1 MRKLRPKKEKGINVT
16 YVVNVS
22 VGTRPSSL
30 TGSVKSVSVKLLENK
45 VNLSVEENVFLNS

>member
-16 YVVNVS
+16 HIVNVC

-45 VNLSVEENVFLNS
+45 VNLSVEENVFLKS